1 MRSRGA
7 NNHEKKTSTTACVK
21 TCAFHMLKKSAKKRA
36 EFAQE
41 EKIMKK
47 SIKALACA
55 IVISGAFLV
64 GNHAGRQDVLDNQTV
79 MSANREVG
87 QYQVEYNGE
96 TYDYWYE
103 NPTLSALCAEMDG
116 NVTVRKENGMLCYQG
131 DASVVAEDG
140 LDNTVLSVE
149 GNVITVE

>member
-1 MRSRGA
+1 
-7 NNHEKKTSTTACVK
+7 
-21 TCAFHMLKKSAKKRA
+21 
-36 EFAQE
+36 
-41 EKIMKK
+41 MKK

-64 GNHAGRQDVLDNQTV
+64 GNHVGRQDVLNNQTV
-79 MSANREVG
+79 MSANHEVG

-103 NPTLSALCAEMDG
+103 NPTLSALCAKIDG
-116 NVTVRKENGMLCYQG
+116 NVTVRKESGLLCYQG

-140 LDNTVLSVE
+140 LDNTVLSVD
-149 GNVITVE
+149 GNIITVE

>member
-1 MRSRGA
+1 
-7 NNHEKKTSTTACVK
+7 
-21 TCAFHMLKKSAKKRA
+21 
-36 EFAQE
+36 
-41 EKIMKK
+41 MKK

-64 GNHAGRQDVLDNQTV
+64 GNHAGRQDVLNNQTV

-149 GNVITVE
+149 GNIITVE